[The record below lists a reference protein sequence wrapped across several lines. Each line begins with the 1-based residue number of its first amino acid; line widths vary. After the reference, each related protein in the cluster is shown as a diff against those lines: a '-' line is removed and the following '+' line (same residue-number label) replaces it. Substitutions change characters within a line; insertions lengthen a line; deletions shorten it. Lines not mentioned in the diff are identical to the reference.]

1 MLSPVA
7 LSQTKGIGRNE
18 VRTAVQ
24 RIADTTAKYYVYP
37 EKGASANNEL
47 LSRAK
52 SGRYDS
58 IAGWPSFKAALTKE
72 LREIMLDKHMYVL
85 YEPQDI
91 KVLNNQDNRSP
102 EEIGTY
108 FKNKARRINYGF

>member
-1 MLSPVA
+1 
-7 LSQTKGIGRNE
+7 
-18 VRTAVQ
+18 
-24 RIADTTAKYYVYP
+24 
-37 EKGASANNEL
+37 
-47 LSRAK
+47 
-52 SGRYDS
+52 
-58 IAGWPSFKAALTKE
+58 
-72 LREIMLDKHMYVL
+72 MLDKHMYVL